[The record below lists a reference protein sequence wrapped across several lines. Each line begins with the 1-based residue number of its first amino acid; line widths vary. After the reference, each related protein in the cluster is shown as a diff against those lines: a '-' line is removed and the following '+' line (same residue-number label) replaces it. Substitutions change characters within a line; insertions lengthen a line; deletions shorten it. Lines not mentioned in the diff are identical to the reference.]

1 MSDYNNQN
9 QGYGNQ
15 GYNNQGNQGYGNQ
28 GYNNQ
33 GNQGYGN
40 QGHHS
45 QGQGHHNQGNQGYRQ
60 DEGYNQDDNED
71 GQRGFFGNVA
81 EKTSDFFHKED
92 ETYVK
97 DGEVH
102 QKIDKSNVLLAGLA
116 VAGAAYAAK
125 KGYDKYED
133 KKRQEELDQ
142 AQASY
147 GANRPQESHRYD

>member
-15 GYNNQGNQGYGNQ
+15 GYNNQGYG
-28 GYNNQ
+28 NQ
-33 GNQGYGN
+33 GNQGYG
-40 QGHHS
+40 QPGA
-45 QGQGHHNQGNQGYRQ
+45 NQGYRQ

-81 EKTSDFFHKED
+81 EKTNDFFHKED
-92 ETYVK
+92 ETY
-97 DGEVH
+97 
-102 QKIDKSNVLLAGLA
+102 KIDKSNVLLAGLA
-116 VAGAAYAAK
+116 

-133 KKRQEELDQ
+133 KKRQEELNQ
-142 AQASY
+142 AQSSY